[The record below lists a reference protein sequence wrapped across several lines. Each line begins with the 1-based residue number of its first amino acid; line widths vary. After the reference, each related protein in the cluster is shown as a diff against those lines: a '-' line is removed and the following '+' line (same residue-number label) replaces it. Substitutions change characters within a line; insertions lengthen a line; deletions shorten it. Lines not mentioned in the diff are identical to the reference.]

1 MQDAEFIRVLH
12 DGKANRIP
20 SEVKQNELFGDV
32 VIEESVRKTKTGR
45 RFNQLDFDG
54 KTLRDDGEERTQRV
68 GDLWNH
74 EEHYRDRF
82 VEMRLRLSLK
92 ITSNGICSL

>member
-82 VEMRLRLSLK
+82 VELQLRSSLK